1 MHYLSRTARKSVDP
15 SLRLDS
21 LAGIH
26 NATPSNVRFDG
37 PVRRSLFTWAR
48 YSDRT
53 LPSGDAA
60 GNHCSRAHALAAPIG
75 QSHVWGVELAPSL
88 SGQLDAPNPHQ
99 MATPGSDAGNHCRA
113 A

>member
-37 PVRRSLFTWAR
+37 PVRRSFFTWAR
-48 YSDRT
+48 YVHRPQS
-53 LPSGDAA
+53 
-60 GNHCSRAHALAAPIG
+60 GNHCRRAHTLAAPIG
-75 QSHVWGVELAPSL
+75 QTRGAVPASSLVEPAGTPSPLAE
-88 SGQLDAPNPHQ
+88 
-99 MATPGSDAGNHCRA
+99 A